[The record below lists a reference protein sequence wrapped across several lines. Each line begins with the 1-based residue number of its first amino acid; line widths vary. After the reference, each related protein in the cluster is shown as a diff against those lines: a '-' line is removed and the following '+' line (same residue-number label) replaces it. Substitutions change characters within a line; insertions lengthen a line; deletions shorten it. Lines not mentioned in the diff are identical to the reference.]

1 MFMELCF
8 IFFSVVETQHTI
20 GYGGR
25 ATTEQCEFAIF
36 IMSIQSIIGVII
48 NAAMAGIIFA
58 KFTVPTARSET
69 IIFSKNAAITIR
81 NGALCLLCRV
91 TDLRENSLLEAHV
104 RMNLIK
110 DQEIT
115 EEGLTIPYLQTE
127 LNCGVQV
134 DGTQDYLLLLWP
146 TVICHKIDED
156 SPLFEMSPHELL
168 SSNFELIVTLEGSV
182 EETGNT
188 IQVRTSYLPN
198 EIFWGHHFDNE
209 VMTYDAKKC
218 AYALNTQMT
227 STLKEND
234 YTPKISAKQILKK
247 RKDGITF
254 KQAGNAVM
262 ALNRGFGTAVK
273 DESTNDGQTNSEGT
287 HTTESEN
294 THCVQVEPMGI
305 DHQ

>member
-1 MFMELCF
+1 M
-8 IFFSVVETQHTI
+8 ETQHTI

-25 ATTEQCEFAIF
+25 ATNEQCEFAIF
-36 IMSIQSIIGVII
+36 IMSMQSIIGVII

-58 KFTVPTARSET
+58 KFTVPAARSET

-91 TDLRENSLLEAHV
+91 ADLRENSLLEAHV

-115 EEGLTIPYLQTE
+115 EEGLIIPNFQTE

-156 SPLFEMSPHELL
+156 SPLFEMSPQELL
-168 SSNFELIVTLEGSV
+168 SSSFELIVTLEGSV

-198 EIFWGHHFDNE
+198 EIFWGHHFDND

-218 AYALNTQMT
+218 AYALNTQTT
-227 STLKEND
+227 STMKEND
-234 YTPKISAKQILKK
+234 YTPRMSAKQILKK
-247 RKDGITF
+247 RKEGITF
-254 KQAGNAVM
+254 KQAGHAVI
-262 ALNRGFGTAVK
+262 ALNRGFGTDVRDERTNAEQIK
-273 DESTNDGQTNSEGT
+273 SESTQS
-287 HTTESEN
+287 TEAEK

-305 DHQ
+305 YHQ